1 MGSCYMYLKNGKY
14 LASII
19 ENSVITCYEI
29 TDAEAKSLSEEK
41 KQLLEILIKKMQ
53 PAKQKI

>member
-14 LASII
+14 LANII
-19 ENSVITCYEI
+19 DNSVITCYEI

-53 PAKQKI
+53 SAKQKI